1 MYFSEGE
8 SGVIIEIDVDVLKEG
23 GIHMSKN
30 QNDPYSYDPYGSSF
44 IVKAKQTV
52 YKWWCVV
59 YRPVYKLTHNGEWPA
74 EKEPGYVPPQPG
86 NDMANRMAN
95 EILSEAKQ
103 SKQKELDDMISSA
116 KAQANKASVQQPD
129 VQHTSAVSAP
139 AGGKI
144 EAWDDSVDTSGM
156 SDESVDLAKQI
167 MERLA
172 REAAEDEQKKN
183 AEIERARQEAAER
196 EKLEQIL
203 RSNQVD
209 ISEFIEEGR
218 ARQSE
223 HHEA

>member
-1 MYFSEGE
+1 
-8 SGVIIEIDVDVLKEG
+8 
-23 GIHMSKN
+23 MSKKL
-30 QNDPYSYDPYGSSF
+30 NDPYSYDPYGSSF
-44 IVKAKQTV
+44 IVRAKQTV

-59 YRPVYKLTHNGEWPA
+59 YRPVYKLTHHGEWPA
-74 EKEPGYVPPQPG
+74 EKEPGYVPPQAG
-86 NDMANRMAN
+86 NDVASRMAN
-95 EILSEAKQ
+95 EILNET
-103 SKQKELDDMISSA
+103 KQKELDDMISSA
-116 KAQANKASVQQPD
+116 KAHVQENKTSVQQPD
-129 VQHTSAVSAP
+129 VQHTSTVSAP

-223 HHEA
+223 HSEAE